1 MKFFKL
7 QIIAFVLFYAIIY
20 GTEENKSFY
29 PELKE
34 AISTSFH
41 QVGSPDNECIQR
53 LQQEMYKCLCS
64 CGNRENII
72 GRDEEN
78 SLNHIQALEIQD
90 NNVGLMIL
98 ETVCKQ
104 ALPDNEANSNS
115 DNNARCLFCQYLY
128 EKEKLAYCAHM
139 QSEINHHSFC
149 FDCLCETPHLYGTE
163 KCFTCR
169 QDVRE
174 VKMCDLL
181 QGAFNELGM
190 GQGPLVP
197 VLNEGIRVPIL
208 DENALNGPLALNAR
222 PHIRIKYDGAL
233 LATVISSWSMFAL
246 SCYITSAK
254 KELGDARSNGEFQ
267 YTFSFDLEQLSR
279 DTYGYLA
286 LLSTYFLYDTRTAA
300 TILIDKR
307 GLSYLLLP
315 IMTLALTAHGH
326 LNTASLFTII
336 PLFVYIFDLYTANLR
351 KTFFVSPRFGKF
363 TAMLPQLKLTGIN
376 QELMQETSI
385 WCHIMEQLWYNLQYW
400 NLMGS
405 LVAPFVNWKMTK
417 DTYNDF
423 GEMDDTTVKIGAGV
437 NAIIAFA
444 IMFRS
449 HKDAYDKNKL
459 ILTFNQLGQF
469 FLSTFMVRHSSPAL
483 LEMFLFINIIFT
495 SGIFAK
501 LIYRLCKKCYY
512 DEM

>member
-7 QIIAFVLFYAIIY
+7 QIIAFVLFYAIIH
-20 GTEENKSFY
+20 GTEERKSFY
-29 PELKE
+29 REFKE
-34 AISTSFH
+34 ALSTSLN

-53 LQQEMYKCLCS
+53 MQQNLWLSMCS
-64 CGNRENII
+64 CGNEENNVV
-72 GRDEEN
+72 GDEEN
-78 SLNHIQALEIQD
+78 LLNHIPALEIQ
-90 NNVGLMIL
+90 NNNAGLIAL
-98 ETVCKQ
+98 ETVCKIS
-104 ALPDNEANSNS
+104 LPDNQVNGDD

-128 EKEKLAYCAHM
+128 EKEKLAYVAHS

-149 FDCLCETPHLYGTE
+149 LDCLCETPHLYGTD

-169 QDVRE
+169 QNVRE
-174 VKMCDLL
+174 VKMCGLL
-181 QGAFNELGM
+181 QGAFDELGM
-190 GQGPLVP
+190 GQGPL
-197 VLNEGIRVPIL
+197 LNQAIRVPIL
-208 DENALNGPLALNAR
+208 DENAVNEPLALNAR

-254 KELGDARSNGEFQ
+254 KELGDAHSNGEFQ

-315 IMTLALTAHGH
+315 IVTLALTAHGH

-363 TAMLPQLKLTGIN
+363 AARLPQLKLTGMN
-376 QELMQETSI
+376 QELMQKTSI
-385 WCHIMEQLWYNLQYW
+385 LCHIKEQVWYNLQYW

-444 IMFRS
+444 IMFSS

-459 ILTFNQLGQF
+459 IITFNQLGQF

-501 LIYRLCKKCYY
+501 LIYRLYKKCCQ
-512 DEM
+512 